1 MKTADFQWK
10 SPKTTV
16 FEDPL
21 VKLVKKLRLLF
32 KTGSV
37 TIVGTLFVRQSRTRR
52 EARTESH
59 GSVGGGGGGEETPR
73 LLSDGIK
80 TDSRVAEL
88 VTRLFYGWVL

>member
-21 VKLVKKLRLLF
+21 VKLVKKMSLLF

-59 GSVGGGGGGEETPR
+59 GSVGGG
-73 LLSDGIK
+73 
-80 TDSRVAEL
+80 
-88 VTRLFYGWVL
+88 